1 MRSLALFAG
10 TLLCSLSLQ
19 AGVVGYT
26 LNPTTNSTDFAT
38 AVSALSGVIGDAH
51 FTVDYEAHPLG
62 ALNPNFYPGFT
73 INFSPATATVTTA
86 LSGGGS
92 VTSPTSPGEGLVTS
106 GQHIYPASTFDLE
119 VTFIDPLLG
128 FGFYIIDYYNPSGV
142 NPGLLKAWDGP
153 NGTGTLLGS
162 FSTAQYDFQYNN
174 KYFVGVTD
182 SDRRIKSVT
191 FGLPGGAGDSV
202 YFDDLQLASGI
213 PEPATMLLAGL
224 ALGIVVYFDRRRN
237 RDQQ

>member
-1 MRSLALFAG
+1 MTDILSDYLPIILFLG
-10 TLLCSLSLQ
+10 
-19 AGVVGYT
+19 
-26 LNPTTNSTDFAT
+26 
-38 AVSALSGVIGDAH
+38 LSGVLALVLMVLPLLIAPYRPDPEKLSAYECGFNAFDDARMK
-51 FTVDYEAHPLG
+51 FDVR
-62 ALNPNFYPGFT
+62 FY
-73 INFSPATATVTTA
+73 
-86 LSGGGS
+86 
-92 VTSPTSPGEGLVTS
+92 LVA
-106 GQHIYPASTFDLE
+106 ILFIIFDLE